1 MTNNH
6 RRRADTNTHIS
17 TNREIASWT
26 LNRNFRSSVDSQI
39 DDKSLKTLNRSSK
52 NMRYDLIASDD
63 EILQASSGGIKRTKS
78 FWKFGGGR
86 HDDIL
91 AGMSLWQHRDLV
103 AAPNME
109 ELRDE
114 GYRTTSSKM
123 ESEREL
129 DANDTLNKSN
139 SNNSSSSQEKHLI
152 EPGRMRKE
160 SVTSLEMYDEDE
172 NIYGLTP
179 MVREPMITR
188 PSNGSNN
195 FTPKSRMKIMKTIE
209 IDIENPAES
218 ERLSTIKRNQK
229 EYRDTATNRHSL
241 MDNNNK
247 QNSLNKRA
255 PSNNHKKAYDV
266 QKTAQNMVQ
275 NKNMNGQNR
284 NSKQPDMFPSTESEA
299 GESELDNGTLKM
311 SDVNNFFDNNG
322 NNTNGGIIMKTVKR
336 KDILKQYYTSED
348 DSDDPEIKS
357 TSSDPYDCIVIND
370 HLVRRDEKQ
379 RRALQMQEHQ
389 MEFQTFRASTS
400 TNLNNGNNNMN
411 MKKKPERGERHHERR
426 NVEDGERNRSNKS
439 YDQQEQMRY
448 NDATLTRQSNT
459 SLNTPTA
466 TILPRTRLMKSSNM
480 SQSMTLERN
489 TNGTAKQ
496 KSQTTNGDRDK
507 HYGKT
512 YGPWYD
518 FWDHQDQQ
526 DHHQQQQQQPQN
538 QSTKNNKM
546 K

>member
-1 MTNNH
+1 M
-6 RRRADTNTHIS
+6 DG
-17 TNREIASWT
+17 
-26 LNRNFRSSVDSQI
+26 
-39 DDKSLKTLNRSSK
+39 KSLNTLNRSTGK
-52 NMRYDLIASDD
+52 MRYDLIASDD

-86 HDDIL
+86 QEDIL

-103 AAPNME
+103 AAPNLE

-123 ESEREL
+123 ESEREMER
-129 DANDTLNKSN
+129 NDTLTKSN
-139 SNNSSSSQEKHLI
+139 SNNSSSSQEKRLSGI
-152 EPGRMRKE
+152 VGGAQQLARKD
-160 SVTSLEMYDEDE
+160 SVTSIEMYDEDE

-179 MVREPMITR
+179 MVREPMIQR
-188 PSNGSNN
+188 NSNNTNN

-209 IDIENPAES
+209 IDIENPTES

-229 EYRDTATNRHSL
+229 EYQREYKENTMQRNSMLDISKQ
-241 MDNNNK
+241 K
-247 QNSLNKRA
+247 QNSLNNRGGQN
-255 PSNNHKKAYDV
+255 SNHKKSYDI
-266 QKTAQNMVQ
+266 QKNITQS
-275 NKNMNGQNR
+275 KNLNSQQQQQQR
-284 NSKQPDMFPSTESEA
+284 NLKQQQQSADMFPSTESEA

-311 SDVNNFFDNNG
+311 SDVNNFFDGNG
-322 NNTNGGIIMKTVKR
+322 PTGGIIMKTVKR

-400 TNLNNGNNNMN
+400 TNMNNNSSTN
-411 MKKKPERGERHHERR
+411 QKKK
-426 NVEDGERNRSNKS
+426 NERNDRSERSGQEQERTRPSKS
-439 YDQQEQMRY
+439 YDHQQQQQQERY
-448 NDATLTRQSNT
+448 NDATLTRQSNS

-466 TILPRTRLMKSSNM
+466 TILPRTRLMKSSNI
-480 SQSMTLERN
+480 SSMTLERN
-489 TNGTAKQ
+489 TSSSTPQ
-496 KSQTTNGDRDK
+496 KSLNSQSEREK

-518 FWDHQDQQ
+518 FWDQQ
-526 DHHQQQQQQPQN
+526 DSPQPQN
-538 QSTKNNKM
+538 SKSNKM

>member
-1 MTNNH
+1 
-6 RRRADTNTHIS
+6 
-17 TNREIASWT
+17 
-26 LNRNFRSSVDSQI
+26 
-39 DDKSLKTLNRSSK
+39 
-52 NMRYDLIASDD
+52 MRYDLIASDD

-103 AAPNME
+103 ATPNVE

-123 ESEREL
+123 ESEKEMER
-129 DANDTLNKSN
+129 NDTLTKTN
-139 SNNSSSSQEKHLI
+139 SNHSTSSQEKRT
-152 EPGRMRKE
+152 GTGGSGGGGGGNGSGSVGVRKE
-160 SVTSLEMYDEDE
+160 SITSMEMYDDDE

-179 MVREPMITR
+179 MVREPMLNR
-188 PSNGSNN
+188 SGGNN

-209 IDIENPAES
+209 IDIENPGEN

-229 EYRDTATNRHSL
+229 EYRENMTNRNS
-241 MDNNNK
+241 MNESGK
-247 QNSLNKRA
+247 KQQNSMHNRNPSQGGNTKKSSSNVQQSK
-255 PSNNHKKAYDV
+255 SNNS
-266 QKTAQNMVQ
+266 N
-275 NKNMNGQNR
+275 QNR
-284 NSKQPDMFPSTESEA
+284 NSQAADMFPSTESEA

-311 SDVNNFFDNNG
+311 SDVNNFFDTNNNSG
-322 NNTNGGIIMKTVKR
+322 GGIIMKTVKR

-379 RRALQMQEHQ
+379 RRAMHALQQEHQ
-389 MEFQTFRASTS
+389 MEFQTFRATTSSTTAS
-400 TNLNNGNNNMN
+400 AMNQNGSAATMNNS
-411 MKKKPERGERHHERR
+411 KKKSERHQQSER
-426 NVEDGERNRSNKS
+426 DGERERTTNRSSKS
-439 YDQQEQMRY
+439 YQDNQEPPMRQY
-448 NDATLTRQSNT
+448 SDSTLTRHQSN
-459 SLNTPTA
+459 SALSTPTA

-480 SQSMTLERN
+480 SSMTLERN
-489 TNGTAKQ
+489 STSSAQ
-496 KSQTTNGDRDK
+496 KSLHSNNERDNHRMSASDK

-518 FWDHQDQQ
+518 FWD
-526 DHHQQQQQQPQN
+526 QPE
-538 QSTKNNKM
+538 QSVKSNKM

>member
-1 MTNNH
+1 
-6 RRRADTNTHIS
+6 
-17 TNREIASWT
+17 
-26 LNRNFRSSVDSQI
+26 
-39 DDKSLKTLNRSSK
+39 
-52 NMRYDLIASDD
+52 MRYDLIASDD

-103 AAPNME
+103 ATPNVE

-123 ESEREL
+123 ESEKEMER
-129 DANDTLNKSN
+129 NDTLTKTN
-139 SNNSSSSQEKHLI
+139 SNHSTSSQEKRT
-152 EPGRMRKE
+152 GTGGTGSGGGGGGNGSGSVGVRKE
-160 SVTSLEMYDEDE
+160 SITSMEMYDDDE

-179 MVREPMITR
+179 MVREPMLNR
-188 PSNGSNN
+188 SGGNN

-209 IDIENPAES
+209 IDIENPGEN

-229 EYRDTATNRHSL
+229 EYRENMTNRNS
-241 MDNNNK
+241 MNESGK
-247 QNSLNKRA
+247 KQQNSMHTRNPSQGGNTKKSSSNVQQSK
-255 PSNNHKKAYDV
+255 SNNS
-266 QKTAQNMVQ
+266 N
-275 NKNMNGQNR
+275 QNR
-284 NSKQPDMFPSTESEA
+284 NSQAADMFPSTESEA

-311 SDVNNFFDNNG
+311 SDVNNFFDTNNNSG
-322 NNTNGGIIMKTVKR
+322 SGIIMKTVKR

-379 RRALQMQEHQ
+379 RRAMHALQQEHQ
-389 MEFQTFRASTS
+389 MEFQTFRATTSSTTAS
-400 TNLNNGNNNMN
+400 AMNQNGSSATMNNS
-411 MKKKPERGERHHERR
+411 KKKSERHQQSER
-426 NVEDGERNRSNKS
+426 DGERERTTNRSSKS
-439 YDQQEQMRY
+439 YQDNQEPQMRQY
-448 NDATLTRQSNT
+448 SDSTLTRHQSN
-459 SLNTPTA
+459 SALSTPTA

-480 SQSMTLERN
+480 SSMTLERN
-489 TNGTAKQ
+489 STSSAQ
-496 KSQTTNGDRDK
+496 KSLHSNNERDNHRMSASDK

-518 FWDHQDQQ
+518 FWD
-526 DHHQQQQQQPQN
+526 QPE
-538 QSTKNNKM
+538 QSVKSNKM

>member
-1 MTNNH
+1 
-6 RRRADTNTHIS
+6 
-17 TNREIASWT
+17 
-26 LNRNFRSSVDSQI
+26 
-39 DDKSLKTLNRSSK
+39 
-52 NMRYDLIASDD
+52 MRYDLIASDD

-103 AAPNME
+103 ATPNVE

-123 ESEREL
+123 ESEKEMER
-129 DANDTLNKSN
+129 NDTLTKTN
-139 SNNSSSSQEKHLI
+139 SNHSTSSQEKRT
-152 EPGRMRKE
+152 GTGGSGGGGGGNGSGSVGVRKE
-160 SVTSLEMYDEDE
+160 SITSMEMYDDDE

-179 MVREPMITR
+179 MVREPMLNR
-188 PSNGSNN
+188 SGGNN

-209 IDIENPAES
+209 IDIENPGEN

-229 EYRDTATNRHSL
+229 EYRENLTNRNS
-241 MDNNNK
+241 MNESGK
-247 QNSLNKRA
+247 KQQNSMHNRNPSQGGNTKKSSSNVQQSK
-255 PSNNHKKAYDV
+255 SNNS
-266 QKTAQNMVQ
+266 N
-275 NKNMNGQNR
+275 QNR
-284 NSKQPDMFPSTESEA
+284 NSQAADMFPSTESEA

-311 SDVNNFFDNNG
+311 SDVNNFFDTNNNSG
-322 NNTNGGIIMKTVKR
+322 GGIIMKTVKR

-379 RRALQMQEHQ
+379 RRAMHALQQEHQ
-389 MEFQTFRASTS
+389 MEFQTFRATTSSTTAS
-400 TNLNNGNNNMN
+400 AMNQNGSAATMNNS
-411 MKKKPERGERHHERR
+411 KKKSERHQQSER
-426 NVEDGERNRSNKS
+426 DGERERTTNRSSKS
-439 YDQQEQMRY
+439 YQDNQEPQMRQY
-448 NDATLTRQSNT
+448 SDSTLTRHQSN
-459 SLNTPTA
+459 SALSTPTA

-480 SQSMTLERN
+480 SSMTLERN
-489 TNGTAKQ
+489 STSSAQ
-496 KSQTTNGDRDK
+496 KSLHSNNERDNHRMSASDK

-518 FWDHQDQQ
+518 FWD
-526 DHHQQQQQQPQN
+526 QPE
-538 QSTKNNKM
+538 QSVKSNKM